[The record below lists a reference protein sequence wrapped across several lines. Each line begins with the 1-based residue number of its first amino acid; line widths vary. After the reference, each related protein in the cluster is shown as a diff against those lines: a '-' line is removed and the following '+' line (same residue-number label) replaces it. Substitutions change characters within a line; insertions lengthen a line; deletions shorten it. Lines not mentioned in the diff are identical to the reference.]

1 MALTKLENMIV
12 PEVMADMIS
21 AKLDKAIRFAP
32 FANVDK
38 TLQGRP
44 GDTIT
49 VPKWKYIGDAK
60 DVAEGAE
67 IDLDLLTSDSETFTI
82 KKAGKGVEIT
92 DEAMLSGYGDPKGEA
107 VNQLSLSISNKVDN
121 DLLEALGQATLVY
134 ESKSTSLDVDT
145 LDEAIG
151 IFNDEDSEDM
161 LLFGTPKDIA
171 ALRKSASDSWTRNTD
186 LGDRLLVSGVFGE
199 LLGAQ
204 IVRTKKLPEGTA
216 YLVKRGALSLF
227 LKRDIFV
234 ETDRNITK
242 KTTVATADKH
252 YGVYLYDESKAI
264 KITLATIPN
273 APQNLQ
279 LENASE
285 NEITISWSPVEE
297 ATSYDVY
304 RSGKKITNTT
314 ETTHTSTGLN
324 PDVQYTFAVV
334 AINDVGESEKSESL
348 VTRTTKSAG

>member
-60 DVAEGAE
+60 DVAEGGA

-82 KKAGKGVEIT
+82 KKAAKGVQIT
-92 DEAMLSGYGDPKGEA
+92 DEAILSGYGDPKGEA
-107 VNQLSLSISNKVDN
+107 INQLALSISNKVDN
-121 DLLEALGQATLVY
+121 DLLNALGETKLSY

-145 LDEAIG
+145 LDGAIG
-151 IFNDEDSEDM
+151 IFNDEDPEDM

-171 ALRKSASDSWTRNTD
+171 ALRKSAAENWTRASEI
-186 LGDRLLVSGVFGE
+186 GDRILVSGVFGE

-204 IVRTKKLPEGTA
+204 IVRTKKLEEGTA

-227 LKRDIFV
+227 LKRDILV
-234 ETDRNITK
+234 ETDRDIK
-242 KTTVATADKH
+242 HKLTVATADKH
-252 YGVYLYDESKAI
+252 YGVYLYDESKAV
-264 KITLATIPN
+264 KITLATTP
-273 APQNLQ
+273 
-279 LENASE
+279 
-285 NEITISWSPVEE
+285 
-297 ATSYDVY
+297 
-304 RSGKKITNTT
+304 
-314 ETTHTSTGLN
+314 
-324 PDVQYTFAVV
+324 
-334 AINDVGESEKSESL
+334 
-348 VTRTTKSAG
+348 

>member
-324 PDVQYTFAVV
+324 PDVKYTFAVV
-334 AINDVGESEKSESL
+334 TVSDAGESEKSKNL

>member
-1 MALTKLENMIV
+1 MALTKLDNMIV

-38 TLQGRP
+38 TLTGSP

-107 VNQLSLSISNKVDN
+107 VKQLSVSISNKVDN
-121 DLLEALGQATLVY
+121 DLLDALGQATLVY
-134 ESKSTSLDVDT
+134 ESKSASFDVDT

-151 IFNDEDSEDM
+151 IFNDEDPEDM

-204 IVRTKKLPEGTA
+204 IVRTKKLEEGTA

-234 ETDRNITK
+234 ETDRNIRK

-264 KITLATIPN
+264 KIKLATTP
-273 APQNLQ
+273 
-279 LENASE
+279 
-285 NEITISWSPVEE
+285 
-297 ATSYDVY
+297 
-304 RSGKKITNTT
+304 
-314 ETTHTSTGLN
+314 
-324 PDVQYTFAVV
+324 
-334 AINDVGESEKSESL
+334 
-348 VTRTTKSAG
+348 